1 MSNPVAPIGP
11 SIALEVY
18 ATWGAIALLAVAILT
33 AVVFVTRRARRR
45 TKLAT
50 PPSEFR

>member
-18 ATWGAIALLAVAILT
+18 ATWGAIALLAVALLHC
-33 AVVFVTRRARRR
+33 R
-45 TKLAT
+45 LC
-50 PPSEFR
+50 S